1 DRQRGGAR
9 RPTPGG
15 TPIAVAAA
23 VIVEGAAAV
32 ASQEAYA
39 SSRSVSRV
47 ARAARPPFRP
57 RRSYP
62 LAWRVMIELESFI
75 CERQLLD
82 GNVIARGIEVGRLAF
97 DRQRPLEHP
106 RGREPPFPV
115 MELDP
120 HILARRGRGGFELRR
135 AYDDARRKAA
145 DADDDELGGP
155 KRRKSHHQI
164 DDALIG
170 VLPGRGRG
178 IAAHE
183 KRLLRL

>member
-1 DRQRGGAR
+1 M
-9 RPTPGG
+9 PGG
-15 TPIAVAAA
+15 TAIGVAAA
-23 VIVEGAAAV
+23 VIAEGAAAV

-82 GNVIARGIEVGRLAF
+82 GNVIARGIEVGRLEF
-97 DRQRPLEHP
+97 DRQRALEHP
-106 RGREPPFPV
+106 SNREPPFAV

-120 HILARRGRGGFELRR
+120 HILARRGRGALLHRLRPFFEGVVAGDTARDSHRFELRR
-135 AYDDARRKAA
+135 AHDDARPIRIRPVANA
-145 DADDDELGGP
+145 HQFRELAKP
-155 KRRKSHHQI
+155 AH
-164 DDALIG
+164 
-170 VLPGRGRG
+170 
-178 IAAHE
+178 AAHPP
-183 KRLLRL
+183 RSSRHPT